1 MQKTKPRT
9 ELMMNKRVSA
19 ENSLTVSTEEAAEM
33 LGVCP
38 RTVRNLTKRGELPV
52 VKIAGC
58 IRYSREA
65 LIDFVRQRSTRE
77 PGKDRTDCTPGLG
90 EVA

>member
-1 MQKTKPRT
+1 MSKNKTKFVF
-9 ELMMNKRVSA
+9 EVKKRVSS
-19 ENSLTVSTEEAAEM
+19 ENSLTVSTEEAADL

-52 VKIAGC
+52 IRIAGC
-58 IRYSREA
+58 VRYCRQD

-77 PGKDRTDCTPGLG
+77 TTDFTPGLG
-90 EVA
+90 ESA